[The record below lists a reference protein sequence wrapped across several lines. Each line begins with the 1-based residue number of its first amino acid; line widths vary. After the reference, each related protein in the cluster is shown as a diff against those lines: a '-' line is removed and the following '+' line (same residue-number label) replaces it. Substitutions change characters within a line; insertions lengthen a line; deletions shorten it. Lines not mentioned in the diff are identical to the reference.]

1 MTELAG
7 HYPAATKIVLVMD
20 NLSTHSGEILQQHM
34 GEDLA
39 KKDIGSL

>member
-1 MTELAG
+1 
-7 HYPAATKIVLVMD
+7 VLVMD